1 MAASQADETQ
11 LAQLLAQLRDRVGQR
26 VTGWRPGARVLGVS
40 PLTGGTSSLTF
51 LVELAGVAAVET
63 PVVLK
68 VAPPGLA
75 PLRNRDVLRQAR
87 LQRAVQ
93 GAVHRA
99 VHPIG
104 RPLAPDV
111 LFSDQG
117 DPPDVPPFMAM
128 NLIAGECVE
137 PVLSEQAVRPAPAVV
152 RARFLDAVRVLA
164 QLHAIVPAEVGLAD
178 EPAVGLAEEVDRWTR
193 AFATLPRE
201 MAGDY
206 QRAAKALR
214 ASMPAALPPA
224 VNHGDYRLGNTLC
237 EGDRVN
243 AVIDWEIWSV
253 GDPRVD
259 LSWLTYFTDDA
270 GHPAVA
276 PGTVAGTPAGRE
288 LVRAYQDAT
297 GGPVP
302 ELGWF
307 DALTRYK
314 EAATTGLLLKRA
326 LKLGRPVKESMAR
339 MQPELPRLVRQAIRM
354 VSG

>member
-1 MAASQADETQ
+1 MVASQADET
-11 LAQLLAQLRDRVGQR
+11 LLAQLRDRVGQR
-26 VTGWRPGARVLGVS
+26 VTGWRPGARVRDVS

-51 LVELAGVAAVET
+51 LVELAGVPAGET

-68 VAPPGLA
+68 VAPPGLP

-87 LQRAVQ
+87 LQQGVQ
-93 GAVHRA
+93 GSR
-99 VHPIG
+99 

-111 LFSDQG
+111 LFSDPG

-128 NLIAGECVE
+128 NLVAGECVE
-137 PVLSEQAVRPAPAVV
+137 PVLSDAAERPAPGVV
-152 RARFLDAVRVLA
+152 RARFFDAVEVLA
-164 QLHAIVPAEVGLAD
+164 QLHGIVPAEAGLAD
-178 EPAVGLAEEVDRWTR
+178 EPVVGLADEVDRWTR

-206 QRAAKALR
+206 ERAAKALR
-214 ASMPAALPPA
+214 ASMPAPLPPA

-237 EGDRVN
+237 EGMRVN

-259 LSWLTYFTDDA
+259 LSWMTFFTDDA

-288 LVRAYQDAT
+288 VVRAYEEAL
-297 GGPVP
+297 GRPVP

-314 EAATTGLLLKRA
+314 EAAATGLLLKRA

-339 MQPELPRLVRQAIRM
+339 MDLPRLVQEAISI

>member
-1 MAASQADETQ
+1 MAASQADER
-11 LAQLLAQLRDRVGQR
+11 LLAQLRDRVGQR

-51 LVELAGVAAVET
+51 LVDLYGVDAGET

-87 LQRAVQ
+87 LQKAVQ
-93 GAVHRA
+93 GA
-99 VHPIG
+99 G

-111 LFSDQG
+111 LFSDPG
-117 DPPDVPPFMAM
+117 DPPQVPPFMAM
-128 NLIAGECVE
+128 NLVPGDCVE
-137 PVLSEQAVRPAPAVV
+137 PVLCDAADRPAPDQV
-152 RARFLDAVRVLA
+152 RARFFDAVQVLA
-164 QLHAIVPAEVGLAD
+164 QLHAIQVKPLAVGLGDEPDVGLAD
-178 EPAVGLAEEVDRWTR
+178 EVDRWTR
-193 AFATLPRE
+193 AIVTLPGG
-201 MAGDY
+201 MGGDY
-206 QRAAKALR
+206 QRAASALR
-214 ASMPAALPPA
+214 ASNPKALPPA
-224 VNHGDYRLGNTLC
+224 VNHGDFRLGNTLC
-237 EGDRVN
+237 EGNRIN

-253 GDPRVD
+253 GDPRID
-259 LSWLTYFTDDA
+259 LAWLTFFTDDA

-288 LVRAYQDAT
+288 IVRAYEDAL
-297 GGPVP
+297 GRPVP

-314 EAATTGLLLKRA
+314 EAGVTGLLLKRA
-326 LKLGRPVKESMAR
+326 MKLGRPVKESMAR
-339 MQPELPRLVRQAIRM
+339 MQPELPRLVQDAIRI

>member
-1 MAASQADETQ
+1 MAASQADET
-11 LAQLLAQLRDRVGQR
+11 LLAQLRDRVGQR
-26 VTGWRPGARVLGVS
+26 VTGWRPGARVSGLT
-40 PLTGGTSSLTF
+40 PLTGGASSLTF
-51 LVELAGVAAVET
+51 LVELAGVAAGES

-93 GAVHRA
+93 GTR
-99 VHPIG
+99 

-111 LFSDQG
+111 LFTDPG
-117 DPPDVPPFMAM
+117 DPPDVPPFLAM
-128 NLIAGECVE
+128 NLVAGECVE
-137 PVLSEQAVRPAPAVV
+137 PVLSEAADRPAPGVV
-152 RARFLDAVRVLA
+152 RARFFDAVRVLA
-164 QLHAIVPAEVGLAD
+164 QLHGIVPAEVGLAD
-178 EPAVGLAEEVDRWTR
+178 EPAVGLADEVDRWTR
-193 AFATLPRE
+193 AFATLPPE

-206 QRAAKALR
+206 ERAAKALR
-214 ASMPAALPPA
+214 ATMPAPLPPA
-224 VNHGDYRLGNTLC
+224 VTHGDFRLGNTLC

-259 LSWLTYFTDDA
+259 LSWLTYFTDGA

-276 PGTVAGTPAGRE
+276 PGTGAGTPAGRE
-288 LVRAYQDAT
+288 VVRAYEDAT
-297 GGPVP
+297 GRPVP
-302 ELGWF
+302 DLGWF

-326 LKLGRPVKESMAR
+326 VKLGRPVKGPMAR
-339 MQPELPRLVRQAIRM
+339 MQPELPRLVQEAIRM

>member
-1 MAASQADETQ
+1 MGASQADER
-11 LAQLLAQLRDRVGQR
+11 LLAQLRDRVERR
-26 VTGWRPGARVLGVS
+26 VTDWRPGARVLGVS

-51 LVELAGVAAVET
+51 LADLAGVPTGET

-75 PLRNRDVLRQAR
+75 PVRNRDVLRQAR
-87 LQRAVQ
+87 LQKAIQ
-93 GAVHRA
+93 GT
-99 VHPIG
+99 G

-111 LFSDQG
+111 LFSDPG
-117 DPPDVPPFMAM
+117 DPPEVPPFMAM
-128 NLIAGECVE
+128 NLVPGECVE
-137 PVLSEQAVRPAPAVV
+137 PVLSDDAERPAAGQV
-152 RARFLDAVRVLA
+152 RARYFDAVRVLA
-164 QLHAIVPAEVGLAD
+164 QLHGIARAEVGLGD
-178 EPAVGLAEEVDRWTR
+178 EPAVGLADEVDRWTR
-193 AFATLPRE
+193 AFATLPSD

-206 QRAAKALR
+206 GRAAKALR
-214 ASMPAALPPA
+214 ASMPAPLAPA
-224 VNHGDYRLGNTLC
+224 VNHGDFRLGNTLC
-237 EGDRVN
+237 AGMRIN

-253 GDPRVD
+253 GDPRID
-259 LSWLTYFTDDA
+259 LAWLTFFTDDA

-288 LVRAYQDAT
+288 IVRAYEEAL
-297 GGPVP
+297 GRPVP

-314 EAATTGLLLKRA
+314 EAGVTGLLLKRA

-339 MQPELPRLVRQAIRM
+339 MQPELPRLVQDAIRI

>member
-1 MAASQADETQ
+1 MAASQADEALQ
-11 LAQLLAQLRDRVGQR
+11 AQLLAQLLAQLRDRVAQR
-26 VTGWRPGARVLGVS
+26 VTDWRVRARVRGLS

-51 LVELAGVAAVET
+51 LVELEGVAAGET

-68 VAPPGLA
+68 VAPPGLP

-87 LQRAVQ
+87 LQRALQ
-93 GAVHRA
+93 GSR
-99 VHPIG
+99 
-104 RPLAPDV
+104 RQLAPNV
-111 LFSDQG
+111 LFDDPG

-128 NLIAGECVE
+128 NLVAGECVE
-137 PVLSEQAVRPAPAVV
+137 PLLCDDAQRPAPGVV
-152 RARFLDAVRVLA
+152 RARFFDAVQVLA
-164 QLHAIVPAEVGLAD
+164 LLHGILPAEVGLAG
-178 EPAVGLAEEVDRWTR
+178 EPVVGLADEVDRWTR

-206 QRAAKALR
+206 ERAAKALM
-214 ASMPAALPPA
+214 ASMPAPLPPA

-243 AVIDWEIWSV
+243 AVIDWEIWSL

-276 PGTVAGTPAGRE
+276 PGTVAGTPARRE
-288 LVRAYQDAT
+288 VIRAYEDVT
-297 GGPVP
+297 GRPVP
-302 ELGWF
+302 EVGWF

-339 MQPELPRLVRQAIRM
+339 MDLPSLVQEAIRI

>member
-1 MAASQADETQ
+1 
-11 LAQLLAQLRDRVGQR
+11 
-26 VTGWRPGARVLGVS
+26 VS
-40 PLTGGTSSLTF
+40 PLTGGASSLTF
-51 LVELAGVAAVET
+51 LVELAGVAAGET

-87 LQRAVQ
+87 LQRALQ
-93 GAVHRA
+93 GSQ
-99 VHPIG
+99 

-111 LFSDQG
+111 LFSDPG

-128 NLIAGECVE
+128 NLVAGECVE
-137 PVLSEQAVRPAPAVV
+137 PVLSEAADRPVPAVV
-152 RARFLDAVRVLA
+152 RARFFDAVEVLA
-164 QLHAIVPAEVGLAD
+164 RLHGIVPAEVGLAG
-178 EPAVGLAEEVDRWTR
+178 EPAVGLADEVERWTR
-193 AFATLPRE
+193 AFATLPPE

-206 QRAAKALR
+206 ERAAAALL
-214 ASMPAALPPA
+214 ASMPAPLPPA
-224 VNHGDYRLGNTLC
+224 VTHGDFRLGNTLC
-237 EGDRVN
+237 DGDRVN

-288 LVRAYQDAT
+288 VVQAYEAAL
-297 GGPVP
+297 GRPVP
-302 ELGWF
+302 DLGWF

-326 LKLGRPVKESMAR
+326 VKLGRPVQGSMAR
-339 MQPELPRLVRQAIRM
+339 MLPELPRVVQEAIRM

>member
-1 MAASQADETQ
+1 MAASQADER
-11 LAQLLAQLRDRVGQR
+11 LLAQLRYRVARR

-51 LVELAGVAAVET
+51 LVELAGVAAGET

-68 VAPPGLA
+68 VAPPGLP

-87 LQRAVQ
+87 LQKAVQ
-93 GAVHRA
+93 DTR
-99 VHPIG
+99 
-104 RPLAPDV
+104 RRLAPDV
-111 LFSDQG
+111 LFSDPG
-117 DPPDVPPFMAM
+117 DPPEVPPFMAM
-128 NLIAGECVE
+128 NLVPGECVE
-137 PVLSEQAVRPAPAVV
+137 PVLSDIAERPPAAQV
-152 RARFLDAVRVLA
+152 RARFFDAVQVLA
-164 QLHAIVPAEVGLAD
+164 QLHGIVPAKAGLGD
-178 EPAVGLAEEVDRWTR
+178 EPAVGLADEVDRWTR

-201 MAGDY
+201 MTGDY
-206 QRAAKALR
+206 ERAAKALR
-214 ASMPAALPPA
+214 ASMPAPLPPA

-259 LSWLTYFTDDA
+259 LSWMAFFTDDA

-288 LVRAYQDAT
+288 VVRAYEEAL
-297 GGPVP
+297 GRSVP

-314 EAATTGLLLKRA
+314 EAAATGLLLKRA
-326 LKLGRPVKESMAR
+326 QKLGRPVKESMTR
-339 MQPELPRLVRQAIRM
+339 MDLPRLVQETIRI

>member
-1 MAASQADETQ
+1 MAASQADET
-11 LAQLLAQLRDRVGQR
+11 LLAQLGDRVGQR
-26 VTGWRPGARVLGVS
+26 VTDWRSSARVLGIS

-51 LVELAGVAAVET
+51 LVELDGVAAGET

-87 LQRAVQ
+87 LQKAVQ
-93 GAVHRA
+93 GGR
-99 VHPIG
+99 

-111 LFSDQG
+111 LFSDPG

-128 NLIAGECVE
+128 NLVAGECVE
-137 PVLSEQAVRPAPAVV
+137 PVLSEEAVRPAPGVV
-152 RARFLDAVRVLA
+152 RARFFDAVRVLA
-164 QLHAIVPAEVGLAD
+164 ELHGIVPAEVGLGD
-178 EPAVGLAEEVDRWTR
+178 EPVVGLADEIERWTR
-193 AFATLPRE
+193 AFTTLPRE

-206 QRAAKALR
+206 ERAAKALR
-214 ASMPAALPPA
+214 ASMPAPLPPA

-259 LSWLTYFTDDA
+259 LSWMTFFTDDA

-276 PGTVAGTPAGRE
+276 PGTVAGTPARGE
-288 LVRAYQDAT
+288 VVRAYEAAL
-297 GGPVP
+297 GRPVP
-302 ELGWF
+302 EVGWF

-314 EAATTGLLLKRA
+314 EAAATGLLLKRA
-326 LKLGRPVKESMAR
+326 QKLGRPVKESMTR
-339 MQPELPRLVRQAIRM
+339 MDLPRLVQESIRI

>member
-1 MAASQADETQ
+1 MGAGQADEK
-11 LAQLLAQLRDRVGQR
+11 LLAQLRDRVGQR

-51 LVELAGVAAVET
+51 LVDLAGVAAGET

-75 PLRNRDVLRQAR
+75 PVRNRDVLRQAR
-87 LQRAVQ
+87 LQKAVQ
-93 GAVHRA
+93 GA
-99 VHPIG
+99 G

-111 LFSDQG
+111 LFSDPG
-117 DPPDVPPFMAM
+117 DPPEVPPFMAM
-128 NLIAGECVE
+128 NLVPGECVE
-137 PVLSEQAVRPAPAVV
+137 PVLSDDAERPAAGQV
-152 RARFLDAVRVLA
+152 RARYFDAVRVLA
-164 QLHAIVPAEVGLAD
+164 QLHAIAPAEVGLGD
-178 EPAVGLAEEVDRWTR
+178 EPAVGLADEVDRWTR
-193 AFATLPRE
+193 AFATLPGD

-206 QRAAKALR
+206 GRAAKALR
-214 ASMPAALPPA
+214 ASMPEPLAPA
-224 VNHGDYRLGNTLC
+224 VNHGDFRLGNTLC
-237 EGDRVN
+237 EGDQIN

-259 LSWLTYFTDDA
+259 LAWLTFFTDDA

-288 LVRAYQDAT
+288 IVRAYEEAL
-297 GGPVP
+297 GRPVP

-314 EAATTGLLLKRA
+314 EAGVTGLLLKRA

-339 MQPELPRLVRQAIRM
+339 MQPELPRLVQDAIRI

>member
-1 MAASQADETQ
+1 MAASQADET
-11 LAQLLAQLRDRVGQR
+11 LLAQLRDRVGQQ
-26 VTGWRPGARVLGVS
+26 VTGWRPGARVRGVS
-40 PLTGGTSSLTF
+40 PLTGGASSLTF
-51 LVELAGVAAVET
+51 LVELAGVAAGET

-93 GAVHRA
+93 GSR
-99 VHPIG
+99 

-111 LFSDQG
+111 LFSDPG

-128 NLIAGECVE
+128 NLVAGECVE
-137 PVLSEQAVRPAPAVV
+137 PVLSEAADRPVPAVV
-152 RARFLDAVRVLA
+152 RARFFDAVEVLA
-164 QLHAIVPAEVGLAD
+164 RLHGIVPAEVGLAG
-178 EPAVGLAEEVDRWTR
+178 EPAVGLADEVERWTR
-193 AFATLPRE
+193 AFATLPPE

-206 QRAAKALR
+206 ERAAAALL
-214 ASMPAALPPA
+214 ASMPAPLPPA
-224 VNHGDYRLGNTLC
+224 VTHGDFRLGNTLC
-237 EGDRVN
+237 DGDRVN

-288 LVRAYQDAT
+288 LVRAYEAAL
-297 GGPVP
+297 GRPVP
-302 ELGWF
+302 DLGWF

-326 LKLGRPVKESMAR
+326 VKLGRPVQGSMAR
-339 MQPELPRLVRQAIRM
+339 MLPELPRVVQEAIRM

>member
-1 MAASQADETQ
+1 LFLGMVREVTIAGQADDG
-11 LAQLLAQLRDRVGQR
+11 LLAQLRDRVGRR
-26 VTGWRPGARVLGVS
+26 VADWRPGARVRGVS

-51 LVELAGVAAVET
+51 LAELAGVAAGET

-87 LQRAVQ
+87 LQKAVQ
-93 GAVHRA
+93 GA
-99 VHPIG
+99 G

-111 LFSDQG
+111 LFADPG
-117 DPPDVPPFMAM
+117 DPPEVPPFMAM
-128 NLIAGECVE
+128 NLVPGECVE
-137 PVLSEQAVRPAPAVV
+137 PVLTDDAERPEPGQV
-152 RARFLDAVRVLA
+152 RARFFDVVQVLA
-164 QLHAIVPAEVGLAD
+164 QLHRIVPAEVGLGD
-178 EPAVGLAEEVDRWTR
+178 EQAVGLADEVDRWTR
-193 AFATLPRE
+193 AFATLPGD

-206 QRAAKALR
+206 DRAARALR
-214 ASMPAALPPA
+214 ANVPAPLPPA
-224 VNHGDYRLGNTLC
+224 VNHGDFRLGNTLC

-253 GDPRVD
+253 GDPRID
-259 LSWLTYFTDDA
+259 LAWLTFFTDDA

-276 PGTVAGTPAGRE
+276 PGTVAGTPAGRDV
-288 LVRAYQDAT
+288 VRAYEDVL
-297 GGPVP
+297 GRSVP

-314 EAATTGLLLKRA
+314 EAGVTGLLLKRA
-326 LKLGRPVKESMAR
+326 MKLGRPVKESMAR
-339 MQPELPRLVRQAIRM
+339 MQPELPRLVQEAIRM

>member
-1 MAASQADETQ
+1 MAAGQADET
-11 LAQLLAQLRDRVGQR
+11 LLAQLRDRVAQR
-26 VTGWRPGARVLGVS
+26 VTDWRPGALVRGVS

-51 LVELAGVAAVET
+51 LVDLAGVDAGET

-87 LQRAVQ
+87 LQKAVQ
-93 GAVHRA
+93 GA
-99 VHPIG
+99 G

-111 LFSDQG
+111 LFSDPG
-117 DPPDVPPFMAM
+117 DPPQVPPFMAM
-128 NLIAGECVE
+128 NLVPGDCVE
-137 PVLSEQAVRPAPAVV
+137 PVLTDAAQRPGPDQV
-152 RARFLDAVRVLA
+152 RARFFDAVQVLA
-164 QLHAIVPAEVGLAD
+164 QLHEISPA
-178 EPAVGLAEEVDRWTR
+178 AVGLGDEPVVGLVEEVDRWTR
-193 AFATLPRE
+193 AFVTLPGN

-206 QRAAKALR
+206 QRAAEALR
-214 ASMPAALPPA
+214 ANMPAPLPAA
-224 VNHGDYRLGNTLC
+224 VNHGDFRLGNTLC
-237 EGDRVN
+237 EGSRIN

-253 GDPRVD
+253 GDPRID
-259 LSWLTYFTDDA
+259 LAWLTFFTDDA

-288 LVRAYQDAT
+288 IVRAYEDAL
-297 GGPVP
+297 GRPVP

-314 EAATTGLLLKRA
+314 EAGVTGLLLKRA
-326 LKLGRPVKESMAR
+326 MKLGRPVKESMAR
-339 MQPELPRLVRQAIRM
+339 MQPELPRLVQEAIRI

>member
-1 MAASQADETQ
+1 MAASQADET
-11 LAQLLAQLRDRVGQR
+11 LLAQLRDRVGQR
-26 VTGWRPGARVLGVS
+26 VTDWRSGARVRGIS

-51 LVELAGVAAVET
+51 LVELDGVAAGET

-87 LQRAVQ
+87 LQKAVQ
-93 GAVHRA
+93 GGR
-99 VHPIG
+99 

-111 LFSDQG
+111 LFT
-117 DPPDVPPFMAM
+117 DPGEPPEVPPFMAM
-128 NLIAGECVE
+128 NLVPGECVE
-137 PVLSEQAVRPAPAVV
+137 PVLSEPAERPAPGRV
-152 RARFLDAVRVLA
+152 RARFFDAVRVLA
-164 QLHAIVPAEVGLAD
+164 ELHGIVPAEVGLGD
-178 EPAVGLAEEVDRWTR
+178 EPVVGLADEIDRWTH
-193 AFATLPRE
+193 AFTTLPRE

-206 QRAAKALR
+206 ERAAKALR
-214 ASMPAALPPA
+214 ASMPAPLRPA

-237 EGDRVN
+237 EGDLVN

-259 LSWLTYFTDDA
+259 LSWMTFFTDDA

-276 PGTVAGTPAGRE
+276 PATIAGTPPRRE
-288 LVRAYQDAT
+288 VVRAYEEAL
-297 GGPVP
+297 GRPVA

-314 EAATTGLLLKRA
+314 EAAATGLLLKRA
-326 LKLGRPVKESMAR
+326 QKLGRPVKESMTR
-339 MQPELPRLVRQAIRM
+339 MDLPRLVQEAIRI

>member
-1 MAASQADETQ
+1 MAAGQADET
-11 LAQLLAQLRDRVGQR
+11 LLAQLRDRVAQR
-26 VTGWRPGARVLGVS
+26 VTDWRPGALVRGVS

-51 LVELAGVAAVET
+51 LVDLAGVAAGET

-87 LQRAVQ
+87 LQKAVQ
-93 GAVHRA
+93 RA
-99 VHPIG
+99 G

-111 LFSDQG
+111 LFSDPG
-117 DPPDVPPFMAM
+117 DPPQVPPFMAM
-128 NLIAGECVE
+128 NLVPGDCVE
-137 PVLSEQAVRPAPAVV
+137 PVLTDAAGRPGPGQV
-152 RARFLDAVRVLA
+152 RARFLDAVQVLA
-164 QLHAIVPAEVGLAD
+164 QLHEIKPSAVGLGD
-178 EPAVGLAEEVDRWTR
+178 EPVVGLAEEVDRWTR
-193 AFATLPRE
+193 AFVTLPGDL
-201 MAGDY
+201 AGDY

-214 ASMPAALPPA
+214 ASIPAPLPAA
-224 VNHGDYRLGNTLC
+224 VNHGDFRLGNTLC
-237 EGDRVN
+237 EGSRIN

-253 GDPRVD
+253 GDPRID
-259 LSWLTYFTDDA
+259 LAWLTFFTDDA

-288 LVRAYQDAT
+288 IVRAYEDAV
-297 GGPVP
+297 GRPVP

-314 EAATTGLLLKRA
+314 EAGVTGLLLKRA
-326 LKLGRPVKESMAR
+326 MKLGRPVKDSMAR
-339 MQPELPRLVRQAIRM
+339 MQPELPRLVQDAIRI

>member
-1 MAASQADETQ
+1 MAAGQADDT
-11 LAQLLAQLRDRVGQR
+11 LLAQLRDRVARR
-26 VTGWRPGARVLGVS
+26 VTDWRPGALVRGLS

-51 LVELAGVAAVET
+51 LVDLDGVDAGET

-87 LQRAVQ
+87 LQKAVQ
-93 GAVHRA
+93 RA
-99 VHPIG
+99 G

-111 LFSDQG
+111 LFSDPG
-117 DPPDVPPFMAM
+117 HPPQIPPFLAM
-128 NLIAGECVE
+128 NLVPGDCVE
-137 PVLSEQAVRPAPAVV
+137 PVLTDVAQRPGPDQV
-152 RARFLDAVRVLA
+152 RARFFDAVQVLA
-164 QLHAIVPAEVGLAD
+164 QLHEINPA
-178 EPAVGLAEEVDRWTR
+178 AVGLSDEPVVGLVEEVDRWTR
-193 AFATLPRE
+193 AFVTLPGD

-206 QRAAKALR
+206 QRAAAALR
-214 ASMPAALPPA
+214 ANIPAPLPAA
-224 VNHGDYRLGNTLC
+224 VNHGDFRLGNTLC
-237 EGDRVN
+237 EGSRIN

-253 GDPRVD
+253 GDPRID
-259 LSWLTYFTDDA
+259 LAWLTFFTDDA

-288 LVRAYQDAT
+288 IVRAYEDAL
-297 GGPVP
+297 GRPVP

-314 EAATTGLLLKRA
+314 EAGVTGLLLKRA
-326 LKLGRPVKESMAR
+326 MKLGRPVKESMAR
-339 MQPELPRLVRQAIRM
+339 MQPELPRLVQEAIRI

>member
-1 MAASQADETQ
+1 MAASQADET
-11 LAQLLAQLRDRVGQR
+11 LLAQLRDRVGQR
-26 VTGWRPGARVLGVS
+26 VTDWRSGARVLGIS

-51 LVELAGVAAVET
+51 LVELAGVAAGET

-75 PLRNRDVLRQAR
+75 PLRNRDVLRQAK

-93 GAVHRA
+93 GGR
-99 VHPIG
+99 

-111 LFSDQG
+111 LFT
-117 DPPDVPPFMAM
+117 DPGEPPEVPPFMAM
-128 NLIAGECVE
+128 NLVPGECVE
-137 PVLSEQAVRPAPAVV
+137 PVLSDAAERPAPGQV
-152 RARFLDAVRVLA
+152 RARFFDAVRVLA
-164 QLHAIVPAEVGLAD
+164 ELHGIVPAEVGLGG
-178 EPAVGLAEEVDRWTR
+178 EPVVGLADEIDRWTR
-193 AFATLPRE
+193 AFTTLPRE

-206 QRAAKALR
+206 ERAAKALR
-214 ASMPAALPPA
+214 ASMPVPLPPA

-259 LSWLTYFTDDA
+259 LSWMTFFTDDA

-276 PGTVAGTPAGRE
+276 PGTVAGTPTGRE
-288 LVRAYQDAT
+288 LVRAYEEAL
-297 GGPVP
+297 GRPVP

-314 EAATTGLLLKRA
+314 EAAATGLLLKRA
-326 LKLGRPVKESMAR
+326 QKLGRPVKESMTR
-339 MQPELPRLVRQAIRM
+339 MDLPRLVQEAIRI
-354 VSG
+354 VTG